1 MHIDWNFLK
10 KINVL
15 LFVRKWI
22 KWYLIMKPVGEGWWR
37 DCGRPGPAP
46 ALATC
51 RHLLVVTWPGEWQAV
66 FPRHQWPGSPVASIK
81 TNGGGRNQSW
91 HVSTGKRQQRGV
103 CDQPRPASTAAT
115 VQLTS
120 MVCQTNSADIIQTV
134 PVSGATHIY
143 QLFSG
148 TRYKILMKYFSSK
161 ILFQGALSAWLQSM
175 SSAANTIGGNPAR
188 PEYSLD
194 Q

>member
-1 MHIDWNFLK
+1 MHTDWNFLK
-10 KINVL
+10 KIL
-15 LFVRKWI
+15 LFERKWI

-66 FPRHQWPGSPVASIK
+66 FPRDQWPGSPVASIQ

-120 MVCQTNSADIIQTV
+120 MVCGI
-134 PVSGATHIY
+134 
-143 QLFSG
+143 
-148 TRYKILMKYFSSK
+148 
-161 ILFQGALSAWLQSM
+161 LQSDELCWHYPNCTGVWCYPYLP
-175 SSAANTIGGNPAR
+175 AFLRYTIQNINEIFFFKDSIPGGSVCLITINVQCSKHHR
-188 PEYSLD
+188 W
-194 Q
+194 

>member
-1 MHIDWNFLK
+1 MHTDWNFLK
-10 KINVL
+10 KIL
-15 LFVRKWI
+15 LFERKWI

-66 FPRHQWPGSPVASIK
+66 FRRDQWPGSPVASIQ

-120 MVCQTNSADIIQTV
+120 MVCGI
-134 PVSGATHIY
+134 
-143 QLFSG
+143 
-148 TRYKILMKYFSSK
+148 
-161 ILFQGALSAWLQSM
+161 LQSDELCWQYLIKI
-175 SSAANTIGGNPAR
+175 SRNKTENI
-188 PEYSLD
+188 SLD
-194 Q
+194 DDRKCQPSRLKDGVVFVIDPGFS